1 MSSNALAYLVHPASG
16 SSSANASEG
25 DKLWSS
31 SLTASSKKALD
42 SRILYGDTGLTSLV
56 SVGSEFA
63 KKDSNARREIVRK
76 AAGKAVGQLKDAIA
90 SGVEVKDVQV
100 DAAGLDAHAAGA
112 FVSHIYNEFRS
123 DD

>member
-31 SLTASSKKALD
+31 SLTASSKKAFD
-42 SRILYGDTGLTSLV
+42 SRVLYGDTGLTSLV

-76 AAGKAVGQLKDAIA
+76 AAGKAVEQLKDAIA

-112 FVSHIYNEFRS
+112 FVS
-123 DD
+123 